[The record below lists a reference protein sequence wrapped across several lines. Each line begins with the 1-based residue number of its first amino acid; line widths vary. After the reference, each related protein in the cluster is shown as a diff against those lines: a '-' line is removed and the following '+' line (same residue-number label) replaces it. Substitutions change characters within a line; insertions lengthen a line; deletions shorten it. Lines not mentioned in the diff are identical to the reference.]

1 MPICYPLRQYSPVLV
16 ILSPPGKWNLGL
28 HPPRLPMKIPF
39 LSHHQFGRRIAQ
51 ARLFGLVALLM
62 LLAALPQTG
71 YGKEPPLTVGV
82 LVSPP
87 FVMKSDGAF
96 TGLAID
102 LWEDLVAEKQW
113 VFEYKEYGTFRDL
126 LSATESGSLDVAM
139 TNLTITQQRALKVDF
154 TQPWFDGG
162 MRLMVSSD
170 QGTGFQSVLKGL
182 AQAGFITAYAWIAF
196 VILFATVVLTLF
208 DRRFDQSFPARWR
221 DGVAESFYTVMSVVT
236 SGRAPARKNLF
247 GWLGRIWQG
256 LWLVCGVGI
265 LAFVT
270 SSVTSVMTTLAISN
284 QINSVDDL
292 KGRPV
297 GVLIGTV
304 EEDYARKQGLA
315 MRSYAS
321 LDKAT
326 AALDNGDVVAVI
338 ADAPVLEYY
347 VYSNPGLPVK
357 VVGRLFERDKYG
369 FALPLQSELSRE
381 VTLAVL
387 GAVDE
392 GKVEAFKTKYFGL
405 GQ

>member
-1 MPICYPLRQYSPVLV
+1 MASFRASA
-16 ILSPPGKWNLGL
+16 
-28 HPPRLPMKIPF
+28 RLTMYIPF
-39 LSHHQFGRRIAQ
+39 SSRYTSGGTIAFT
-51 ARLFGLVALLM
+51 RLFALM
-62 LLAALPQTG
+62 FLAALLTLFPRTG
-71 YGKEPPLTVGV
+71 TTKESALTVGV

-87 FVMKSDGAF
+87 FVMKSEQAYS
-96 TGLAID
+96 GLAID
-102 LWEDLVAEKQW
+102 LWEDLAADKQW
-113 VFEYKEYGTFRDL
+113 AYQYKEYATFRDL
-126 LSATESGSLDVAM
+126 LSATESGELDVAM

-170 QGTGFQSVLKGL
+170 KGTGFQSVVKGL
-182 AQAGFITAYAWIAF
+182 AQAGFITAYAWIVF
-196 VILFATVVLTLF
+196 VVLFATVLLTLF

-221 DGVAESFYTVMSVVT
+221 DGVAESFYTVMSIVT

-247 GWLGRIWQG
+247 GWLGRIWQA

-270 SSVTSVMTTLAISN
+270 SSVTSVMTTLAISS

-292 KGRPV
+292 NGRAV
-297 GVLIGTV
+297 GVLVGTV
-304 EEDYARKQGLA
+304 EEDYARKQGLS

-321 LDKAT
+321 LDEAA
-326 AALDNGDVVAVI
+326 AALGNGDVVAVI

-347 VYSNPGLPVK
+347 VYSNPGLPVN

-369 FALPLQSELSRE
+369 FALPLQSPLSRE

-392 GKVEAFKTKYFGL
+392 GKVDEFKTKYL
-405 GQ
+405 GSGQ

>member
-1 MPICYPLRQYSPVLV
+1 M
-16 ILSPPGKWNLGL
+16 
-28 HPPRLPMKIPF
+28 M
-39 LSHHQFGRRIAQ
+39 
-51 ARLFGLVALLM
+51 ALLF
-62 LLAALPQTG
+62 LFPRTG
-71 YGKEPPLTVGV
+71 ITKEPPLTVGV

-87 FVMKSDGAF
+87 FVMKNDGAF

-102 LWEDLVAEKQW
+102 LWENLAADKDWAY
-113 VFEYKEYGTFRDL
+113 EYKEYRTFRDL
-126 LSATESGSLDVAM
+126 LGATESGALDVAM

-170 QGTGFQSVLKGL
+170 QGTGFQSVIKGL

-196 VILFATVVLTLF
+196 VILFATGVLTLF

-297 GVLIGTV
+297 GVLVGTV

-315 MRSYAS
+315 MRSYPD
-321 LDKAT
+321 LEQAT
-326 AALDNGDVVAVI
+326 TALGNGDVVAVI

-347 VYSNPGLPVK
+347 VHSNPGLPVN

-392 GKVEAFKTKYFGL
+392 GKVDEFKTKYFGL

>member
-1 MPICYPLRQYSPVLV
+1 MASFRASA
-16 ILSPPGKWNLGL
+16 
-28 HPPRLPMKIPF
+28 RLTMYIPF
-39 LSHHQFGRRIAQ
+39 SSRYTSGGTIAFT
-51 ARLFGLVALLM
+51 RLFALM
-62 LLAALPQTG
+62 FLAALLTLFPRTG
-71 YGKEPPLTVGV
+71 TTKESVLTVGV

-87 FVMKSDGAF
+87 FVMKSEQAYS
-96 TGLAID
+96 GLAID
-102 LWEDLVAEKQW
+102 LWEDLAADKQW
-113 VFEYKEYGTFRDL
+113 AYQYKEYATFRDL
-126 LSATESGSLDVAM
+126 LSATESGELDVAM

-170 QGTGFQSVLKGL
+170 KGTGFQSVVKGL
-182 AQAGFITAYAWIAF
+182 AQAGFITAYAWIVF
-196 VILFATVVLTLF
+196 VVLFATVLLTLF

-221 DGVAESFYTVMSVVT
+221 DGVAESFYTVMSIVT

-247 GWLGRIWQG
+247 GWLGRIWQA

-270 SSVTSVMTTLAISN
+270 SSVTSVMTTLAISS

-292 KGRPV
+292 NGRAV
-297 GVLIGTV
+297 GVLVGTV
-304 EEDYARKQGLA
+304 EEDYARKQGLS

-321 LDKAT
+321 LDEAA
-326 AALDNGDVVAVI
+326 AALGNGDVVAVI

-347 VYSNPGLPVK
+347 VYSNPGLPVN

-369 FALPLQSELSRE
+369 FALPLQSPLSRE

-392 GKVEAFKTKYFGL
+392 GKVDEFKTKYL
-405 GQ
+405 GSGQ

>member
-1 MPICYPLRQYSPVLV
+1 MFVRPCHSQPALYTEFLTAPTRLTMQTSL
-16 ILSPPGKWNLGL
+16 LS
-28 HPPRLPMKIPF
+28 R
-39 LSHHQFGRRIAQ
+39 HQLGRRIAQ
-51 ARLFGLVALLM
+51 ARLLCLAFLLVLLVAF
-62 LLAALPQTG
+62 PQTG
-71 YGKEPPLTVGV
+71 HGKEPPLTVGV

-87 FVMKSDGAF
+87 FVMKNDGAF

-102 LWEDLVAEKQW
+102 LWENLAADKDWAY
-113 VFEYKEYGTFRDL
+113 EYKEYRTFRDL
-126 LSATESGSLDVAM
+126 LGATESGALDVAM

-170 QGTGFQSVLKGL
+170 QGTGFQSVIKGL

-196 VILFATVVLTLF
+196 VILFATGVLTLF

-297 GVLIGTV
+297 GVLVGTV

-315 MRSYAS
+315 MRSYPD
-321 LDKAT
+321 LEQAT
-326 AALDNGDVVAVI
+326 TALGNGDVVAVI

-347 VYSNPGLPVK
+347 VHSNPGLPVN

-392 GKVEAFKTKYFGL
+392 GKVDEFKTKYFGL

>member
-1 MPICYPLRQYSPVLV
+1 MYT
-16 ILSPPGKWNLGL
+16 
-28 HPPRLPMKIPF
+28 PF
-39 LSHHQFGRRIAQ
+39 SSRYTSGGTIAFT
-51 ARLFGLVALLM
+51 RLFALM
-62 LLAALPQTG
+62 FLAALLTLFPRTG
-71 YGKEPPLTVGV
+71 TTKESALTVGV

-87 FVMKSDGAF
+87 FVMKSEQAYS
-96 TGLAID
+96 GLAID
-102 LWEDLVAEKQW
+102 LWEDLAANKQW
-113 VFEYKEYGTFRDL
+113 AYEYKEYATFRDL
-126 LSATESGSLDVAM
+126 LSATESGELDVAM

-170 QGTGFQSVLKGL
+170 KGTGFQSVVKGL
-182 AQAGFITAYAWIAF
+182 AQAGFITAYAWIVF
-196 VILFATVVLTLF
+196 VVLFATVLLTLF

-221 DGVAESFYTVMSVVT
+221 DGVAESFYTVMSIVT

-247 GWLGRIWQG
+247 GWLGRIWQA

-270 SSVTSVMTTLAISN
+270 SSVTSVMTTLAISS

-292 KGRPV
+292 NGRAV
-297 GVLIGTV
+297 GVLVGTV
-304 EEDYARKQGLA
+304 EEDYARKQGLS

-321 LDKAT
+321 LDEAA
-326 AALDNGDVVAVI
+326 AALGNGDVVAVI

-347 VYSNPGLPVK
+347 VYSNPGLPVN

-369 FALPLQSELSRE
+369 FALPLQSPLSRE

-392 GKVEAFKTKYFGL
+392 GKVDEFKTKYLGL